1 MADELNNTAQE
12 VQDAV
17 NAALQEQKKKKKK
30 KRLIIVAIVLVFVI
44 GIIALGNSG
53 SSGGSENIG
62 DNSSANTKTVTEDKK
77 EEEADYEVGEG
88 FAEVWTNS
96 INTKRIRVAVPVKNT
111 GSVNLYLS
119 SCSIDVE
126 NKDGEIIDTIDYV
139 NVYPQIIKPGETAY
153 YYEETRYDG
162 KDTKD
167 IKVVPNVDVEKAT
180 VDCIRYSIS
189 EDKVKTEKYGRTS
202 LLGRVEN
209 TTDVDGSNVYV
220 TVNYFDKDGKFLSQ
234 QFTILDNDLKAG
246 AKKGFE
252 TSPLNAYEFKPGD
265 VGSYEVY
272 AYPHQYQF

>member
-44 GIIALGNSG
+44 GIIALGSSG
-53 SSGGSENIG
+53 SSGDSKNIG
-62 DNSSANTKTVTEDKK
+62 DDASKNTKTVTEDKK
-77 EEEADYEVGEG
+77 EEADYEVGDG
-88 FAEVWTNS
+88 FTEVWTDS
-96 INTKRIRVAVPVKNT
+96 ISTKWIRIAVPVKNT
-111 GSVNLYLS
+111 GSVNLYVS
-119 SCSIDVE
+119 DASFDVE
-126 NKDGEIIDTIDYV
+126 NKDGEIVDTVDYV
-139 NVYPQIIKPGETAY
+139 SAYPQIIKPGETAY
-153 YYEETRYDG
+153 YYEETTYDG

-167 IKVVPNVDVEKAT
+167 LKVIPDIDVEKAT

-252 TSPLNAYEFKPGD
+252 TSSLNAYKFKSGD

-272 AYPHQYQF
+272 AYPHQFQF